1 MTYKHLKT
9 IVLATLLLVSLGLH
23 AQVSLNTAGGNAA
36 SAGGS
41 ISYTI
46 GQMAFH
52 AESGPD
58 GSSTQG
64 VQQPYEILVLSVS
77 EESENISLSIY
88 PNPSTDYLHLTSTEE
103 ISNLSYQLFDING
116 RLLKSER
123 INGNQTDINMQSL
136 VSATY
141 FIKINQ
147 GNKTIKTYKI
157 IKK

>member
-9 IVLATLLLVSLGLH
+9 IVLATLLLASLGLH
-23 AQVSLNTAGGNAA
+23 AQVSINTAGGNAA
-36 SAGGS
+36 STGGS

-64 VQQPYEILVLSVS
+64 VQQPYEISVLSVS